1 MVSSTLN
8 PQAITKSRPA
18 TPNSFGS
25 FMTGES
31 SLGNRSSLTEASN
44 KIVKFSNPTVSTVPL
59 DISSLLTN
67 ISTNILNQVD
77 NSIKNTTN
85 FIKTDINRDFEKQL
99 NNLRSDIYSKLD
111 EIQNNTKYL
120 QKDVIKTTNEIYQQI
135 ITQSPTKIQKE
146 ILEKIVPQLETRIL
160 ELTKTTSQPQVHVQ
174 KEILEKIVPQ
184 LETRIL
190 ELTKT
195 TSQPQVHVQKE
206 ILEKIVPQLETR
218 ILELTKTTSQP
229 QVHVQKEILE
239 KIVPQ
244 LETRILELTN
254 TTSQPQVQKEILEK
268 IVPQLETRILEL
280 TKTTSQPQVQ
290 VQKEILEKIVP
301 QLETRILELTNTTSQ
316 PQVQPETSVSKI
328 QQTIINIQEQA
339 NIVLDNTLKSFSQD
353 YQEKIKGFD
362 DKRPNNVLSKF
373 LDLYQNA
380 IGFIN
385 FFGDRKNIN
394 TVEKNLKSL
403 RVMFEESFEVAK
415 VLRQTIVKIVK
426 QLSNLPSAS
435 PSAGGLNLDVN
446 IPGGRL
452 KQAGGP
458 KVRNVGRGAGLGA
471 AAGIGLL
478 GLGGLATAASG
489 MGRAKQYQEE
499 MLASGVEG
507 APMDQSIP
515 EGFIDTF
522 SNIVDRF
529 TSAIEGLVKGA
540 KSSPGSSSSG
550 GGGGGGPSPSPG
562 SPGGGAVASGSADEK
577 IAAYTSVLEGTGGQ
591 NAADAF
597 QVMLNRTAQN
607 HSGYGGLGEQ
617 VMARGQF
624 TPIAAAIY
632 GTSGDNAANRAYG
645 HIAPMLGKT
654 PEERKAKLRQIV
666 ETEGMQGLDR
676 VFNKNLAG
684 NANVVLGDFK
694 SGGPLSQAAV
704 QGVKG
709 REYFKGQSDLENKRP
724 EDFYRGTGG
733 NYFHGNISGKIGYL
747 EPSTATAPTPTKPGV
762 AAAPAETQMTQTRA
776 QAISQ
781 PAQQIPT
788 TINLSPTIID
798 ASPPQQAQQQS
809 GGVSAPPPSGGGSI
823 EVPMLPTTNPDNFL
837 TMYSRI
843 VYNIVDG

>member
-31 SLGNRSSLTEASN
+31 SLGNSSSLTEASN

-111 EIQNNTKYL
+111 EIQNNAKYL

-135 ITQSPTKIQKE
+135 LNQSPTKIQKD
-146 ILEKIVPQLETRIL
+146 ILENIVPQLETRIL
-160 ELTKTTSQPQVHVQ
+160 ELTDTTSQSQSQ
-174 KEILEKIVPQ
+174 KEILENIVPQ

-190 ELTKT
+190 ELTDT
-195 TSQPQVHVQKE
+195 TSQ
-206 ILEKIVPQLETR
+206 
-218 ILELTKTTSQP
+218 S
-229 QVHVQKEILE
+229 
-239 KIVPQ
+239 
-244 LETRILELTN
+244 
-254 TTSQPQVQKEILEK
+254 
-268 IVPQLETRILEL
+268 
-280 TKTTSQPQVQ
+280 
-290 VQKEILEKIVP
+290 
-301 QLETRILELTNTTSQ
+301 
-316 PQVQPETSVSKI
+316 QVQPETSVSKI
-328 QQTIINIQEQA
+328 QQTIVNIQEQA
-339 NIVLDNTLKSFSQD
+339 KTVLDNTLKSFSQD

-762 AAAPAETQMTQTRA
+762 AAAPAQTQMTQTRA

>member
-31 SLGNRSSLTEASN
+31 SLGNSSSLTEASN

-135 ITQSPTKIQKE
+135 INQSPTKIQKE
-146 ILEKIVPQLETRIL
+146 ILEN
-160 ELTKTTSQPQVHVQ
+160 
-174 KEILEKIVPQ
+174 
-184 LETRIL
+184 
-190 ELTKT
+190 
-195 TSQPQVHVQKE
+195 
-206 ILEKIVPQLETR
+206 
-218 ILELTKTTSQP
+218 
-229 QVHVQKEILE
+229 
-239 KIVPQ
+239 IVPQ

-254 TTSQPQVQKEILEK
+254 TTSQSQSQKEILEN

-280 TKTTSQPQVQ
+280 TDITSQ
-290 VQKEILEKIVP
+290 
-301 QLETRILELTNTTSQ
+301 S
-316 PQVQPETSVSKI
+316 QVQPETSVSKI

-339 NIVLDNTLKSFSQD
+339 NTVLDNTLKSFSQD

-540 KSSPGSSSSG
+540 KSSPGSSS

-562 SPGGGAVASGSADEK
+562 SPGGGGGTAVSSAPGDEKLAAFVASMEASSPE
-577 IAAYTSVLEGTGGQ
+577 
-591 NAADAF
+591 NAADAM
-597 QVMLNRTAQN
+597 QVMLNRAA
-607 HSGYGGLGEQ
+607 SGYSKQGLAGVISGREQ
-617 VMARGQF
+617 F
-624 TPIAAAIY
+624 SPLSAAIY
-632 GTSGDNAANRAYG
+632 GTSADKAAARKYGPIATRLPGNTPQEKFKYLQQVASEPDGLNKLQQIFNGGDSQVAATILNDPKYLEASRKNVRGALNFGAGSIAQPGDVKIRA
-645 HIAPMLGKT
+645 
-654 PEERKAKLRQIV
+654 
-666 ETEGMQGLDR
+666 
-676 VFNKNLAG
+676 
-684 NANVVLGDFK
+684 
-694 SGGPLSQAAV
+694 
-704 QGVKG
+704 
-709 REYFKGQSDLENKRP
+709 
-724 EDFYRGTGG
+724 GG
-733 NYFHGNISGKIGYL
+733 NYFYNFTGNVGSLG
-747 EPSTATAPTPTKPGV
+747 SQPTGPVTTTPAQV
-762 AAAPAETQMTQTRA
+762 SPAPAQTQMTQTRA

-788 TINLSPTIID
+788 TINLPPTIID

>member
-18 TPNSFGS
+18 TPDSFGS
-25 FMTGES
+25 FMTGKS
-31 SLGNRSSLTEASN
+31 SLGNSSSLTDASN

-77 NSIKNTTN
+77 NSIQNTTN
-85 FIKTDINRDFEKQL
+85 FIKTDINRDFETQL

-111 EIQNNTKYL
+111 GIQDNTKYL

-135 ITQSPTKIQKE
+135 LNQSPTKIQKQ
-146 ILEKIVPQLETRIL
+146 ILEQIVPQLETRIL
-160 ELTKTTSQPQVHVQ
+160 ELTNNTNTNTNQTQ
-174 KEILEKIVPQ
+174 
-184 LETRIL
+184 
-190 ELTKT
+190 
-195 TSQPQVHVQKE
+195 
-206 ILEKIVPQLETR
+206 
-218 ILELTKTTSQP
+218 
-229 QVHVQKEILE
+229 ILE

-254 TTSQPQVQKEILEK
+254 NTNQKQILEQ

-280 TKTTSQPQVQ
+280 TNNTNTNTNQTQ
-290 VQKEILEKIVP
+290 ILEKIVP
-301 QLETRILELTNTTSQ
+301 QLETRILELTNNTNTNTNQSQ
-316 PQVQPETSVSKI
+316 VNSETSVSQI

-339 NIVLDNTLKSFSQD
+339 KNVVDNTLKSFSQD
-353 YQEKIKGFD
+353 YQQKIKGFD
-362 DKRPNNVLSKF
+362 DNRPNNVLSKF

-380 IGFIN
+380 IGFVN

-446 IPGGRL
+446 VPGGRL

-458 KVRNVGRGAGLGA
+458 SVRNVGRGARLGA

-478 GLGGLATAASG
+478 GLGGVAAAASG
-489 MGRAKQYQEE
+489 MGKAKQYQEE

-507 APMDQSIP
+507 APMGQSIP
-515 EGFIDTF
+515 EGFVDAF
-522 SNIVDRF
+522 SSIVDRF

-540 KSSPGSSSSG
+540 KSSPGSSGGGGGGGPSPSPSSSG
-550 GGGGGGPSPSPG
+550 GGGGGGPSPSPSSSGGGGGGGLIPGDAPPEIKALMETISGGEGGPNSVQGIGEVKGLSDMTIDQAISTAKSHIGRG
-562 SPGGGAVASGSADEK
+562 STTGALGSYQFHSEFLRGRAVDAGFDPAKDKFNLENQTKIMRHFQTVVYGGSEEKLLQSLRSGGLQSDVFPKLSKDLGWPSLPGGGQPNVHTPGSAKRYSE
-577 IAAYTSVLEGTGGQ
+577 
-591 NAADAF
+591 
-597 QVMLNRTAQN
+597 
-607 HSGYGGLGEQ
+607 
-617 VMARGQF
+617 
-624 TPIAAAIY
+624 
-632 GTSGDNAANRAYG
+632 
-645 HIAPMLGKT
+645 
-654 PEERKAKLRQIV
+654 
-666 ETEGMQGLDR
+666 
-676 VFNKNLAG
+676 NL
-684 NANVVLGDFK
+684 K
-694 SGGPLSQAAV
+694 KYQ
-704 QGVKG
+704 
-709 REYFKGQSDLENKRP
+709 
-724 EDFYRGTGG
+724 T
-733 NYFHGNISGKIGYL
+733 IS
-747 EPSTATAPTPTKPGV
+747 PSTETSRI
-762 AAAPAETQMTQTRA
+762 AAAPAQTQMQTRA

-781 PAQQIPT
+781 PAQKVPQ
-788 TINLSPTIID
+788 TISLSPTIID
-798 ASPPQQAQQQS
+798 ASPPQQEQQQS

>member
-1 MVSSTLN
+1 MVSSTLS
-8 PQAITKSRPA
+8 PQAIIKSRPA

-31 SLGNRSSLTEASN
+31 SLGNSSSLTEASN

-111 EIQNNTKYL
+111 EIQNNAKYL

-135 ITQSPTKIQKE
+135 LNQSPTKIQKD
-146 ILEKIVPQLETRIL
+146 ILENIVPQLETRIL
-160 ELTKTTSQPQVHVQ
+160 ELTDTTSQSQSQ
-174 KEILEKIVPQ
+174 KEILENIVPQ

-190 ELTKT
+190 ELTDT
-195 TSQPQVHVQKE
+195 TSQ
-206 ILEKIVPQLETR
+206 
-218 ILELTKTTSQP
+218 S
-229 QVHVQKEILE
+229 
-239 KIVPQ
+239 
-244 LETRILELTN
+244 
-254 TTSQPQVQKEILEK
+254 
-268 IVPQLETRILEL
+268 
-280 TKTTSQPQVQ
+280 
-290 VQKEILEKIVP
+290 
-301 QLETRILELTNTTSQ
+301 
-316 PQVQPETSVSKI
+316 QVQPETSVSKI
-328 QQTIINIQEQA
+328 QQTIVNIQEQA
-339 NIVLDNTLKSFSQD
+339 KTVLDNTLKSFSQD

-507 APMDQSIP
+507 AAMDQSIP

-540 KSSPGSSSSG
+540 KSSPGSSS

-562 SPGGGAVASGSADEK
+562 SPGGGGGTAVSSAPGDEKLAAFVASMEASSPE
-577 IAAYTSVLEGTGGQ
+577 
-591 NAADAF
+591 NAADAM
-597 QVMLNRTAQN
+597 QVMLNRAA
-607 HSGYGGLGEQ
+607 SGYSKQGLAGVISGREQ
-617 VMARGQF
+617 F
-624 TPIAAAIY
+624 SPLSAAIY
-632 GTSGDNAANRAYG
+632 GTSADKAAARKYGPIATRLPGNTPQEKFKYLQQVASEPDGLNKLQQIFNGGDPQVAATILNDPKYLEASRKNVRGALNFGAGSIAQPGDVKIRA
-645 HIAPMLGKT
+645 
-654 PEERKAKLRQIV
+654 
-666 ETEGMQGLDR
+666 
-676 VFNKNLAG
+676 
-684 NANVVLGDFK
+684 
-694 SGGPLSQAAV
+694 
-704 QGVKG
+704 
-709 REYFKGQSDLENKRP
+709 
-724 EDFYRGTGG
+724 GG
-733 NYFHGNISGKIGYL
+733 NYFYNFTGNVGSLGSQPTG
-747 EPSTATAPTPTKPGV
+747 PVTTTPAQVSPAPV
-762 AAAPAETQMTQTRA
+762 QTQMTETRA

-781 PAQQIPT
+781 PAQQVPT
-788 TINLSPTIID
+788 TINLPPTIID

>member
-31 SLGNRSSLTEASN
+31 SLGNSSSLTEASN

-111 EIQNNTKYL
+111 EIQNNAKYL

-135 ITQSPTKIQKE
+135 LNQSPTKIQKD
-146 ILEKIVPQLETRIL
+146 ILENIVPQLETRIL
-160 ELTKTTSQPQVHVQ
+160 ELTDTTSQSQSQ
-174 KEILEKIVPQ
+174 KEILENIVPQ

-190 ELTKT
+190 ELTDT
-195 TSQPQVHVQKE
+195 TSQ
-206 ILEKIVPQLETR
+206 
-218 ILELTKTTSQP
+218 S
-229 QVHVQKEILE
+229 
-239 KIVPQ
+239 
-244 LETRILELTN
+244 
-254 TTSQPQVQKEILEK
+254 
-268 IVPQLETRILEL
+268 
-280 TKTTSQPQVQ
+280 
-290 VQKEILEKIVP
+290 
-301 QLETRILELTNTTSQ
+301 
-316 PQVQPETSVSKI
+316 QVQPETSVSKI
-328 QQTIINIQEQA
+328 QQTIVNIQEQA
-339 NIVLDNTLKSFSQD
+339 KTVLDNTLKSFSQD

-507 APMDQSIP
+507 AAMDQSIP

-540 KSSPGSSSSG
+540 KSSPGSSSG

-562 SPGGGAVASGSADEK
+562 SPGGGGGTAVSSAPGDEKLAAFVASMEASSPE
-577 IAAYTSVLEGTGGQ
+577 
-591 NAADAF
+591 NAADAM
-597 QVMLNRTAQN
+597 QVMLNRAA
-607 HSGYGGLGEQ
+607 SGYSKQGLAGVISGREQ
-617 VMARGQF
+617 F
-624 TPIAAAIY
+624 SPLSAAIY
-632 GTSGDNAANRAYG
+632 GTSADKAAARKYGPIATRLPGNTPQEKFKYLQQVASEPDGLNQLQQIFNGGDSQVAATILNDPKYLEASRKNVRGALNFGAGSIAQPGDVKIRA
-645 HIAPMLGKT
+645 
-654 PEERKAKLRQIV
+654 
-666 ETEGMQGLDR
+666 
-676 VFNKNLAG
+676 
-684 NANVVLGDFK
+684 
-694 SGGPLSQAAV
+694 
-704 QGVKG
+704 
-709 REYFKGQSDLENKRP
+709 
-724 EDFYRGTGG
+724 GG
-733 NYFHGNISGKIGYL
+733 NYFYNFTGNVGALGSQPTG
-747 EPSTATAPTPTKPGV
+747 TVTTTPTQVSP
-762 AAAPAETQMTQTRA
+762 APAQTQMTQTRA

>member
-18 TPNSFGS
+18 TPDSFGS
-25 FMTGES
+25 FMTGDNNINS
-31 SLGNRSSLTEASN
+31 SSFAEAANKVVSFSRPNVAPVSSN
-44 KIVKFSNPTVSTVPL
+44 
-59 DISSLLTN
+59 ISSVVSN

-77 NSIKNTTN
+77 NSLKNTTN
-85 FIKTDINRDFEKQL
+85 FIKTDFENEIGK
-99 NNLRSDIYSKLD
+99 LRNEFLSKLG
-111 EIQNNTKYL
+111 EVQANTNEL
-120 QKDVIKTTNEIYQQI
+120 QRDVIKTTNEIQQQVL
-135 ITQSPTKIQKE
+135 TQKQ
-146 ILEKIVPQLETRIL
+146 
-160 ELTKTTSQPQVHVQ
+160 SQV
-174 KEILEKIVPQ
+174 
-184 LETRIL
+184 T
-190 ELTKT
+190 
-195 TSQPQVHVQKE
+195 
-206 ILEKIVPQLETR
+206 
-218 ILELTKTTSQP
+218 
-229 QVHVQKEILE
+229 
-239 KIVPQ
+239 
-244 LETRILELTN
+244 
-254 TTSQPQVQKEILEK
+254 
-268 IVPQLETRILEL
+268 
-280 TKTTSQPQVQ
+280 
-290 VQKEILEKIVP
+290 
-301 QLETRILELTNTTSQ
+301 
-316 PQVQPETSVSKI
+316 PETSISGI
-328 QQTIINIQEQA
+328 QGVVTNIQEQA
-339 NIVLDNTLKSFSQD
+339 KTVVDNTLKSFSQD
-353 YQEKIKGFD
+353 YQQKIKGFD
-362 DKRPNNVLSKF
+362 DNRPNNVLSKF

-380 IGFIN
+380 IGFVN

-415 VLRQTIVKIVK
+415 VLRQTIVKIVN

-446 IPGGRL
+446 VPGGRL

-478 GLGGLATAASG
+478 GLGGVAAAASG
-489 MGRAKQYQEE
+489 MGKAKQYQEE
-499 MLASGVEG
+499 MLTSGVEG
-507 APMDQSIP
+507 APMGQSIP

-522 SNIVDRF
+522 SSIVDRF

-540 KSSPGSSSSG
+540 KSSPGSSG
-550 GGGGGGPSPSPG
+550 GGGGGGPSPSS
-562 SPGGGAVASGSADEK
+562 SPSGGGAVASGSADEK
-577 IAAYTSVLEGTGGQ
+577 LAAYTSVLEGTGGQ

-624 TPIAAAIY
+624 TPMAAAIY

-645 HIAPMLGKT
+645 HIAPMLGNT

-666 ETEGMQGLDR
+666 ETEGLQGLDKI
-676 VFNKNLAG
+676 FNKNLAG

-704 QGVKG
+704 QGVQG
-709 REYFKGQSDLENKRP
+709 RAYFKGQSDLKNKRP

-733 NYFHGNISGKIGYL
+733 NYFHGNTSGKLGYL
-747 EPSTATAPTPTKPGV
+747 EPSTTTAVTPTTPGGV
-762 AAAPAETQMTQTRA
+762 AASPPTLQATRA

-781 PAQQIPT
+781 PAQKVPQ
-788 TINLSPTIID
+788 TISLSPTVID
-798 ASPPQQAQQQS
+798 ASSPQQQQQS
-809 GGVSAPPPSGGGSI
+809 GGVSAPPPSGGGAI

>member
-31 SLGNRSSLTEASN
+31 SLGNSSSLTEASN

-135 ITQSPTKIQKE
+135 INQSPTKIQKE
-146 ILEKIVPQLETRIL
+146 ILENIVPQLETRILELTNTTSQVQPQVQVQVQKEILENIVPQLETRIL
-160 ELTKTTSQPQVHVQ
+160 ELTKTTSQPQVQ
-174 KEILEKIVPQ
+174 
-184 LETRIL
+184 
-190 ELTKT
+190 
-195 TSQPQVHVQKE
+195 
-206 ILEKIVPQLETR
+206 
-218 ILELTKTTSQP
+218 
-229 QVHVQKEILE
+229 VQKEILE

-280 TKTTSQPQVQ
+280 TNTTSQPQ

-540 KSSPGSSSSG
+540 KSSPGSSSG
-550 GGGGGGPSPSPG
+550 GGGGGGPSPSP
-562 SPGGGAVASGSADEK
+562 SPSGGGGGPSGVTIKDDSQALSELGITQEEWDVYKQGIADIEVAGQPNGGYGIMGGAGGRFAGRYQMGDEALTEASKVLGIPKPSRQEFLSNPQLQEKMYLGYTISNFRYMQSLSPEFRAMSREQQLATLPMAQLGIGNLTDQLRSGT
-577 IAAYTSVLEGTGGQ
+577 IARDQWNTPTTKFSTSVERRRVEAGLNPLGQ
-591 NAADAF
+591 N
-597 QVMLNRTAQN
+597 LN
-607 HSGYGGLGEQ
+607 S
-617 VMARGQF
+617 
-624 TPIAAAIY
+624 P
-632 GTSGDNAANRAYG
+632 
-645 HIAPMLGKT
+645 
-654 PEERKAKLRQIV
+654 
-666 ETEGMQGLDR
+666 
-676 VFNKNLAG
+676 
-684 NANVVLGDFK
+684 
-694 SGGPLSQAAV
+694 SGGKSISPQSQV
-704 QGVKG
+704 
-709 REYFKGQSDLENKRP
+709 SP
-724 EDFYRGTGG
+724 
-733 NYFHGNISGKIGYL
+733 
-747 EPSTATAPTPTKPGV
+747 
-762 AAAPAETQMTQTRA
+762 APAQTQMTQTRA

-788 TINLSPTIID
+788 TINLPPTIID
-798 ASPPQQAQQQS
+798 ASPSQQAQQQS

>member
-31 SLGNRSSLTEASN
+31 SLGNSSSLTEASN

-111 EIQNNTKYL
+111 EIQNNAKYL

-135 ITQSPTKIQKE
+135 LNQSPTKI
-146 ILEKIVPQLETRIL
+146 
-160 ELTKTTSQPQVHVQ
+160 
-174 KEILEKIVPQ
+174 
-184 LETRIL
+184 
-190 ELTKT
+190 
-195 TSQPQVHVQKE
+195 
-206 ILEKIVPQLETR
+206 
-218 ILELTKTTSQP
+218 
-229 QVHVQKEILE
+229 QKEILE

-280 TKTTSQPQVQ
+280 T
-290 VQKEILEKIVP
+290 
-301 QLETRILELTNTTSQ
+301 NTTSQ
-316 PQVQPETSVSKI
+316 SQVQPETSVSKI

-339 NIVLDNTLKSFSQD
+339 NTVLDNTLKSFSQD

-362 DKRPNNVLSKF
+362 DTRPNNVLSKF

-540 KSSPGSSSSG
+540 KSSPGSSSG

-562 SPGGGAVASGSADEK
+562 SPGGGG
-577 IAAYTSVLEGTGGQ
+577 GTWI
-591 NAADAF
+591 NS
-597 QVMLNRTAQN
+597 R
-607 HSGYGGLGEQ
+607 
-617 VMARGQF
+617 R
-624 TPIAAAIY
+624 
-632 GTSGDNAANRAYG
+632 
-645 HIAPMLGKT
+645 
-654 PEERKAKLRQIV
+654 V
-666 ETEGMQGLDR
+666 EC
-676 VFNKNLAG
+676 
-684 NANVVLGDFK
+684 
-694 SGGPLSQAAV
+694 
-704 QGVKG
+704 
-709 REYFKGQSDLENKRP
+709 
-724 EDFYRGTGG
+724 
-733 NYFHGNISGKIGYL
+733 I
-747 EPSTATAPTPTKPGV
+747 
-762 AAAPAETQMTQTRA
+762 
-776 QAISQ
+776 
-781 PAQQIPT
+781 
-788 TINLSPTIID
+788 
-798 ASPPQQAQQQS
+798 
-809 GGVSAPPPSGGGSI
+809 
-823 EVPMLPTTNPDNFL
+823 
-837 TMYSRI
+837 
-843 VYNIVDG
+843 

>member
-31 SLGNRSSLTEASN
+31 SLGNSSSLTEASN

-111 EIQNNTKYL
+111 EIQNNAKYL

-135 ITQSPTKIQKE
+135 LNQSPTKI
-146 ILEKIVPQLETRIL
+146 
-160 ELTKTTSQPQVHVQ
+160 
-174 KEILEKIVPQ
+174 
-184 LETRIL
+184 
-190 ELTKT
+190 
-195 TSQPQVHVQKE
+195 
-206 ILEKIVPQLETR
+206 
-218 ILELTKTTSQP
+218 
-229 QVHVQKEILE
+229 QKEILE

-280 TKTTSQPQVQ
+280 T
-290 VQKEILEKIVP
+290 
-301 QLETRILELTNTTSQ
+301 NTTSQ
-316 PQVQPETSVSKI
+316 SQVQPETSVSKI

-339 NIVLDNTLKSFSQD
+339 NTVLDNTLKSFSQD

-362 DKRPNNVLSKF
+362 DTRPNNVLSKF

-540 KSSPGSSSSG
+540 KSSPGSSS
-550 GGGGGGPSPSPG
+550 GGGGGPSPSPG
-562 SPGGGAVASGSADEK
+562 SPGGGGGPSGVTIKDDTQGLKELGLTQEEWNVYKQGIADIEVAGQPNGGYGIMGGAGGRFAGRYQMGDEALTEASKVLGIPKPSRQEFLSNPQLQEKMYLGYTISNFRYMQSLSPEFRAMSREQQLATLPMAQLGIGNLTDQLRSGTIARDQWNTPTTKFSA
-577 IAAYTSVLEGTGGQ
+577 SVERRRVEAGLNPLGQ
-591 NAADAF
+591 NLNSPSVGKSISPQS
-597 QVMLNRTAQN
+597 QV
-607 HSGYGGLGEQ
+607 S
-617 VMARGQF
+617 
-624 TPIAAAIY
+624 P
-632 GTSGDNAANRAYG
+632 
-645 HIAPMLGKT
+645 
-654 PEERKAKLRQIV
+654 
-666 ETEGMQGLDR
+666 
-676 VFNKNLAG
+676 
-684 NANVVLGDFK
+684 
-694 SGGPLSQAAV
+694 
-704 QGVKG
+704 
-709 REYFKGQSDLENKRP
+709 
-724 EDFYRGTGG
+724 
-733 NYFHGNISGKIGYL
+733 
-747 EPSTATAPTPTKPGV
+747 
-762 AAAPAETQMTQTRA
+762 APAQTQMTQTRA
-776 QAISQ
+776 QVISQ

-788 TINLSPTIID
+788 TINLPPTIID